1 MRPTPDEIEASVWWA
16 WSCAVLFVAGYTVRF
31 PWWRTVESRAYAVHS
46 AAFLLLVTPFVVHYA
61 AGVNTARPWFGLYYI
76 ASFALAGLVE
86 LWRLWVV
93 WRR

>member
-16 WSCAVLFVAGYTVRF
+16 WSCAALFVAGYTLRF
-31 PWWRTVESRAYAVHS
+31 SWWRRVESSALAVHGF
-46 AAFLLLVTPFVVHYA
+46 AFLLLVTPFVMRYAFGVNLTHVWYSWYYIGSFFA
-61 AGVNTARPWFGLYYI
+61 AGC
-76 ASFALAGLVE
+76 VE